1 MILDEL
7 VLNDFG
13 AFAGRQVLPL
23 APQDDRPVV
32 LVGALNGTGKTTVL
46 EALQLA
52 LFGALAPQ
60 GGRRGMSYEAY
71 LRAAI
76 NDKQDPAV
84 GSAVELAFRAHMDGA
99 FRSLRVRRSWWSTRN
114 DKIREQVRVEVDGKP
129 HAALSE
135 RWTEHVEAFV
145 PRGVA
150 HLFFFDGEQI
160 EAFADLEV
168 SRGLLETAIGGLLG
182 LNLVDRLV
190 ADLEV
195 LERRKKSEAVQDE
208 EDARYLHSLEVALE
222 ATRRRERDARQAV
235 DQAAQRHARSLERKA
250 AAEDRFQREG
260 GRSHEVRSEIEM
272 RARDAQVA
280 RGLTES
286 RLVEVMGDLTPL
298 LMVPELVHST
308 AKRAAQLQR
317 QEEDRRVVQVLARR
331 DEEVLDLIRQLAD
344 DGQLGAGAMESVE
357 GLLSADR
364 ERRSGT
370 HVDAV
375 FQVTSEMTDLLQGL
389 VNGGLDRLA
398 ESVRELLMA
407 HEESLDAVDRAD
419 VELASVPNAD
429 ALHELILERERAAEE
444 EREAGELLAAAR
456 ETHAAIEAELSKAL
470 RKQEQ
475 QLERA
480 ARERLAAEDGE
491 RLLRHSEKA
500 RATLRR
506 LREEAT
512 SRHAQQIQAHVLE
525 AAHSLLRK
533 DSLLSS
539 VEIDPSTHR
548 LALLDAEA
556 REIIPSKL
564 SAGERQMI
572 AVSLLWGLAKAAGRP
587 LPVVIDTPLGRLD
600 RSHRK
605 TFVETYL
612 PNASHQVIVLST
624 DAEVDGDA
632 IQRLGAA
639 VSHTVHLVH
648 DPKTRSSRIE
658 SGYVTELTGDVA

>member
-23 APQDDRPVV
+23 TPQGDRPVV
-32 LVGALNGTGKTTVL
+32 LIGALNGTGKTTVL

-99 FRSLRVRRSWWSTRN
+99 FRSLRIRRTWWSAQN
-114 DKIREQVRVEVDGKP
+114 NKIRERIHVEVDGKP

-160 EAFADLEV
+160 EAFADLDV

-182 LNLVDRLV
+182 LNLVDRLI

-195 LERRKKSEAVQDE
+195 LERRKKTEAVQDD
-208 EDARYLHSLEVALE
+208 EDTRYLASLEAALE
-222 ATRRRERDARQAV
+222 VTRRRERDARQAV

-250 AAEDRFQREG
+250 VAQDRFQREG
-260 GRSHEVRSEIEM
+260 GRSHEVRAQIEE
-272 RARDAQVA
+272 RVRDARVA
-280 RGLTES
+280 RGLSET
-286 RLVEVMGDLTPL
+286 RLVEAMGELAPL
-298 LMVPELVHST
+298 LLIPDLVRAT
-308 AKRAAQLQR
+308 AHRAALLQ
-317 QEEDRRVVQVLARR
+317 QQDEDRRVVKVLASR
-331 DEEVLDLIRQLAD
+331 DGEVLELLRRLAMEGELGESALTQVAQL
-344 DGQLGAGAMESVE
+344 LGADRTRRAEARADLAYEVKPATVE
-357 GLLSADR
+357 
-364 ERRSGT
+364 
-370 HVDAV
+370 
-375 FQVTSEMTDLLQGL
+375 LLQRL
-389 VNGGLDRLA
+389 VNGGLEGLA
-398 ESVRELLMA
+398 ASLRDLIAA
-407 HEESLDAVDRAD
+407 HEAAVDAVDRAD
-419 VELASVPNAD
+419 VELASVPNPD
-429 ALHELILERERAAEE
+429 ALHDLLIERERATEE
-444 EREAGELLAAAR
+444 EREAGQLLSDAR
-456 ETHAAIEAELSKAL
+456 ERHVAIEAELQKAL

-475 QLERA
+475 QLDRA
-480 ARERLAAEDGE
+480 ARTRLAAEDGE
-491 RLLRHSEKA
+491 RLLRHSEKS

-506 LREEAT
+506 LREQAT

-525 AAHSLLRK
+525 AARSLLRK

-539 VEIDPSTHR
+539 VEIDPATHT
-548 LALLDAEA
+548 LVLLDAEA

-605 TFVETYL
+605 TFVERYL

-624 DAEVDGDA
+624 DAEVDEEA
-632 IQRLGAA
+632 VRRLGPA

-648 DPKTRSSRIE
+648 DPKSRSSRIE
-658 SGYVTELTGDVA
+658 AGYVTDRSGEVA